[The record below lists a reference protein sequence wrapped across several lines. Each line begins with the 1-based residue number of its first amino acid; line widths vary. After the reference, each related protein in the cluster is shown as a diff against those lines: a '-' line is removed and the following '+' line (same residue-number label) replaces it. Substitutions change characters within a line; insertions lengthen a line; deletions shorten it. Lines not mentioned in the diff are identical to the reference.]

1 MDVQG
6 IVQMEEA
13 PRREVDAGPM
23 GGTWWDIG
31 RAGGSVTTGLRR
43 IQVAPGRRATP
54 AHAHDAEEEIFYVL
68 GGEGLSWQDGKTC
81 RVKAG
86 DCIVHPAGGPAH
98 TLVAGPEGVDA
109 LAFGTRRD
117 AAACR
122 LPRAGVAWLGDSW
135 VTIGEEP
142 HPWAREAAAG
152 ELDCPEPGE
161 RFASV
166 VATDDVEAVARH
178 AGDTDRLVRQLGRA
192 AGASLT
198 GLNHFVVRPGAISCP
213 PHVHAA
219 EEEIFVVL
227 EGEGALELYECGAAA
242 PGAPRDMAVRPG
254 TVVVRPAGTGVAHA
268 FRAGGAGLT
277 MLAYGERRTDETT
290 FYPRSHKLS
299 FRGLGVVGRM
309 ELCDYWD
316 GESPAE

>member
-1 MDVQG
+1 MDVEG
-6 IVQMEEA
+6 IVQIEDA
-13 PRREVDAGPM
+13 PKREVDAGPM
-23 GGTWWDIG
+23 GGTWWEVG

-43 IQVAPGRRATP
+43 IKVAPGRRATP
-54 AHAHDAEEEIFYVL
+54 AHAHDAEEEIFYIL

-81 RVKAG
+81 RVGEG

-98 TLVAGPEGVDA
+98 TLIAGPDGVDA
-109 LAFGTRRD
+109 LAFGTRGD

-135 VTIGEEP
+135 VTISEEP

-152 ELDCPEPGE
+152 EIDCPEPGE

-166 VATDDVEAVARH
+166 VATEAVEAVPRRM
-178 AGDTDRLVRQLGRA
+178 GDTDRLVRPLGRA
-192 AGASLT
+192 AGSRLT
-198 GLNHFVVRPGAISCP
+198 GLNHVVVSPGAINCP

-227 EGEGALELYECGAAA
+227 SGEGVLELRECGASASSV
-242 PGAPRDMAVRPG
+242 PETVAVRTG
-254 TVVVRPAGTGVAHA
+254 TVVVRPAGTALAHA
-268 FRAGGAGLT
+268 FRAGAGGLT
-277 MLAYGERRTDETT
+277 LLAYGERRSNEMTY
-290 FYPRSHKLS
+290 YPRSRKLS
-299 FRGLGVVGRM
+299 FRGLGVIGRM

-316 GESPAE
+316 GESGAE

>member
-6 IVQMEEA
+6 IVQMEDA
-13 PRREVDAGPM
+13 PRRDVDAGPM

-31 RAGGSVTTGLRR
+31 LAGGSVTTGLRR

-68 GGEGLSWQDGKTC
+68 GGSGLSWQDGETC
-81 RVKAG
+81 RVGEG

-98 TLVAGPEGVDA
+98 TLVAGPDGVDV

-122 LPRAGVAWLGDSW
+122 LPRAGVAWLGESW

-152 ELDCPEPGE
+152 DLDCLEPGE

-166 VATDDVEAVARH
+166 VARDAVEAIPRKT
-178 AGDTDRLVRQLGRA
+178 GDTDRLVRMLGRA
-192 AGASLT
+192 AGARLT
-198 GLNHFVVRPGAISCP
+198 GLNHSVVRPGGISCP
-213 PHVHAA
+213 PHVHAS

-227 EGEGALELYECGAAA
+227 EGDGTLELYECGAAA
-242 PGAPRDMAVRPG
+242 TADPRRVAVGAG
-254 TVVVRPAGTGVAHA
+254 TVVVRPAGSAVAHA
-268 FRAGGAGLT
+268 FRAGAGSLT
-277 MLAYGERRTDETT
+277 LLAYGERRTDETT
-290 FYPRSHKLS
+290 FCPRSRKLS
-299 FRGLGVVGRM
+299 FRGLGVIGRM
-309 ELCDYWD
+309 ELCEYWD
-316 GESPAE
+316 GESGAD

>member
-6 IVQMEEA
+6 IAQMEDA
-13 PRREVDAGPM
+13 PRRDVDAGPM
-23 GGTWWDIG
+23 GGNWWDLG
-31 RAGGSVTTGLRR
+31 RAGGSLTTGLRR
-43 IQVAPGRRATP
+43 IQVTPGRRATP

-68 GGEGLSWQDGKTC
+68 GGAGLSWQDGKTC
-81 RVKAG
+81 RVGQG

-98 TLVAGPEGVDA
+98 TLIAGADGVDV

-152 ELDCPEPGE
+152 ELDCPDPGE

-166 VATDDVEAVARH
+166 VATAEVEAIARKT
-178 AGDTDRLVRQLGRA
+178 GDTDRLVRMLGRA
-192 AGASLT
+192 AGARLS
-198 GLNHFVVRPGAISCP
+198 GLNHFVVRPGGLGCP

-227 EGEGALELYECGAAA
+227 EGEGTLDLYECGAAA
-242 PGAPRDMAVRPG
+242 PEAPRKVAVGAG
-254 TVVVRPAGTGVAHA
+254 TVVVRVAGSAVAHA
-268 FRAGGAGLT
+268 FRAGPGGLT
-277 MLAYGERRTDETT
+277 LLAYGERRTDEMT
-290 FYPRSHKLS
+290 FYPRSRKLS
-299 FRGLGVVGRM
+299 FRGLGVIGRM
-309 ELCDYWD
+309 ELCEYWD
-316 GESPAE
+316 GEPPAD

>member
-6 IVQMEEA
+6 VVQMEEA
-13 PRREVDAGPM
+13 PHREVDAGPM
-23 GGTWWDIG
+23 GGTWWEIG

-68 GGEGLSWQDGKTC
+68 RGAGLSWQDGKTC
-81 RVKAG
+81 RVGEG

-98 TLVAGPEGVDA
+98 TLVAGPEGVDV

-152 ELDCPEPGE
+152 EFDCPEPSE
-161 RFASV
+161 RFPSV
-166 VATDDVEAVARH
+166 VATDEVEAVPRRM
-178 AGDTDRLVRQLGRA
+178 GDTDRLVRPLGRS
-192 AGASLT
+192 AGARLT
-198 GLNHFVVRPGAISCP
+198 VLNHVVVAPGCISCP

-227 EGEGALELYECGAAA
+227 AGDGALELYECGADA
-242 PGAPRDMAVRPG
+242 PGAPQERPVHAG
-254 TVVVRPAGTGVAHA
+254 TVVVRPAGTAVAHA
-268 FRAGGAGLT
+268 FRAGAAGLT
-277 MLAYGERRTDETT
+277 MLAYGERCADEMT
-290 FYPRSHKLS
+290 FYPRSRKLS
-299 FRGLGVVGRM
+299 FRGLGVVGRL

>member
-13 PRREVDAGPM
+13 PKREVDAGPM
-23 GGTWWDIG
+23 AGTWWDIG
-31 RAGGSVTTGLRR
+31 LAGGSVTTGVRR
-43 IQVAPGRRATP
+43 LQVAPGRRSTP
-54 AHAHDAEEEIFYVL
+54 AHAHDADEEIFYVL
-68 GGEGLSWQDGKTC
+68 GGEGLSWQDGRTC
-81 RVKAG
+81 RVAPG

-98 TLVAGPEGVDA
+98 TLIAGPEGVDA
-109 LAFGTRRD
+109 LVFGTRRD

-161 RFASV
+161 RFASI
-166 VATDDVEAVARH
+166 VATAEVEAVPRH
-178 AGDTDRLVRQLGRA
+178 TGDTDRLVRMLARK
-192 AGASLT
+192 AGARLT
-198 GLNHFVVRPGAISCP
+198 GLNHFVVRPGGLSCP

-227 EGEGALELYECGAAA
+227 EGDGTLELYECGAVP
-242 PGAPRDMAVRPG
+242 PGAPDEHPVRAG
-254 TVVVRPAGTGVAHA
+254 TVVMRPAGSGVAHA
-268 FRAGGAGLT
+268 FRAGAGGLT
-277 MLAYGERRTDETT
+277 MLAYGERCTDEIT
-290 FYPRSHKLS
+290 FYPRSRKLS
-299 FRGLGVVGRM
+299 FRGLGVVGRL

-316 GESPAE
+316 GEGVQ